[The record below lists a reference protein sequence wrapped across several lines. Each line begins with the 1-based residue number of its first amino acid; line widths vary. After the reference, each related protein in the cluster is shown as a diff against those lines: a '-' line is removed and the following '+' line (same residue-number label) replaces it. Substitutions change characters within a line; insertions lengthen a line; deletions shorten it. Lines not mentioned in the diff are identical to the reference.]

1 MRTPGWKA
9 AVLLGA
15 LATGLAAC
23 VRENAPTETEI
34 EADENAARAAEAVAN
49 PARSGEDR
57 ADDALRKPANVL
69 AFMEVGPGDRVFEM
83 EGGAGYYTELLSY
96 MVGPDGAVIMQNPP
110 SFDAFVKDIVTAR
123 VEGRLE
129 NVRISKS
136 PFDKLEAEDAS
147 MDIVTW
153 ILGPHDL
160 YYSPGGAYLG
170 DDAGAF
176 AEIMRILK
184 PGGTF
189 IVLDHVAAPGSPRST
204 GGVIHRIDPALIRQL
219 AAEAGFVM
227 TGESNVLRHGDDD
240 YLANVFDPKVR
251 RMTDRVLYKYKKPE

>member
-1 MRTPGWKA
+1 
-9 AVLLGA
+9 
-15 LATGLAAC
+15 
-23 VRENAPTETEI
+23 
-34 EADENAARAAEAVAN
+34 
-49 PARSGEDR
+49 
-57 ADDALRKPANVL
+57 
-69 AFMEVGPGDRVFEM
+69 
-83 EGGAGYYTELLSY
+83 
-96 MVGPDGAVIMQNPP
+96 MQNPP

-123 VEGRLE
+123 VEGRLD
-129 NVRISKS
+129 NVRLSKS
-136 PFDKLEAEDAS
+136 PFDQLEAEDAS

-189 IVLDHVAAPGSPRST
+189 IVLDHVAAPGSPKST
-204 GGVIHRIDPALIRQL
+204 GGVIHRIDPAVIRQL
-219 AAEAGFVM
+219 AEEADFVM
-227 TGESNVLRHGDDD
+227 SGESNVLRHGDDD

-251 RMTDRVLYKYKKPE
+251 RMTDRVLYKFKKPE